1 MELAG
6 LCPAPDIAAFFF
18 ALLYMP
24 LIPDFVTVTVAEIRA
39 DVHSLDNTFSEFG
52 VKLLSMIEPNEAF
65 VISLPG
71 TLLNTPAPQADHQQI
86 PKLFPYQTPANRMNC
101 QIDFVGIYLPPRL

>member
-71 TLLNTPAPQADHQQI
+71 TLLNTPAP
-86 PKLFPYQTPANRMNC
+86 PSRPPANPQAVSIPNSS
-101 QIDFVGIYLPPRL
+101 QSNQLPD